1 MIVGAMLISHHYD
14 LSMNECPDPWAFGP
28 ICNVIEAVCLLPQ
41 PVPHRGAL
49 SLWKID
55 EDVRANVQT
64 QLEAAP
70 IMMNNISDL
79 PPPRALEDVF
89 ALEDAN
95 DVDAIA
101 CYMASGEVDKAIAIM
116 EDSAAAEPPN
126 ALAPPPDA
134 LMSSSHV
141 LVPPLVGAA
150 KAAASTAGDAAPVAT
165 KAAIDTAGDAASA
178 AAKAAADTA
187 GDAAPAAESPAPL
200 LDACVPPPGT
210 LVSSSHAFAP
220 PLVGDA
226 KAAADTAGDAAPA
239 AEPSSAL
246 APPPGGLVSSS
257 HALMPPLLGAA
268 KAAPDAKLT
277 VKEEVLNS
285 KNELSPPPEIEVIA
299 RDKNELAAA
308 REIEIIARDVLAKHG
323 LPWDLQPTLY
333 CIERPDKLG
342 TASIFVCL
350 EDDASQLSC
359 PTWQIG
365 TSTYT
370 FQGIKRVSL
379 SKSILAR
386 VYFSLKIIPGW

>member
-1 MIVGAMLISHHYD
+1 
-14 LSMNECPDPWAFGP
+14 MNECPDPWAFGP

-95 DVDAIA
+95 DLDAIA
-101 CYMASGEVDKAIAIM
+101 CYMASCEVDKAIAIM

-134 LMSSSHV
+134 LVSSSHV

-187 GDAAPAAESPAPL
+187 GDAAPAAESPTPL
-200 LDACVPPPGT
+200 LDACVQPPGT

-226 KAAADTAGDAAPA
+226 KAAADTAGDAASA
-239 AEPSSAL
+239 AESPAPL
-246 APPPGGLVSSS
+246 LDACVPPPGALVSSS
-257 HALMPPLLGAA
+257 HALVPPLVGDA
-268 KAAPDAKLT
+268 KAAADTAGDAA
-277 VKEEVLNS
+277 
-285 KNELSPPPEIEVIA
+285 P
-299 RDKNELAAA
+299 R
-308 REIEIIARDVLAKHG
+308 R
-323 LPWDLQPTLY
+323 
-333 CIERPDKLG
+333 
-342 TASIFVCL
+342 
-350 EDDASQLSC
+350 
-359 PTWQIG
+359 
-365 TSTYT
+365 
-370 FQGIKRVSL
+370 
-379 SKSILAR
+379 
-386 VYFSLKIIPGW
+386 